1 MGRTYHE
8 RWLRMWDQH
17 FRVLGYE
24 GENSGVVTD
33 GGRMLL
39 FQTREALRRY
49 AMQNN
54 IALKDSLVVLDFDA
68 AMNFP
73 NEPTRAEC
81 VAMLRVIDLVDDMS
95 DSTDRVPISREGTV
109 EGVYEKLEKASLM
122 PAVSSGPPVPV
133 IFSDKEREV
142 LKRHVRE
149 GYALFVRG
157 TMVD

>member
-1 MGRTYHE
+1 MERTYHE

-24 GENSGVVTD
+24 DASSGVVTD
-33 GGRMLL
+33 GGRIVL

-49 AMQNN
+49 AIQNS
-54 IALKDSLVVLDFDA
+54 IALKDSHYVFDFDA

-73 NEPTRAEC
+73 QEPTPAEC
-81 VAMLRVIDLVDDMS
+81 VALLKVMDLVDDFS
-95 DSTDRVPISREGTV
+95 DSTDRVPIPRDGATA
-109 EGVYEKLEKASLM
+109 GIYEKLEATSQK

-133 IFSDKEREV
+133 IFSDKERDV

-157 TMVD
+157 AMVE